1 MTDFLPSMNNDLLT
15 FLGLAGGMIVMVL
28 TIVDYLIKFHD
39 RFREGKD
46 EPPKRE
52 RPSRERQEEPKPK
65 ESAPS
70 KSRQPSWKIHPA
82 FPYLP
87 YRELLIIVSTGIL
100 LNYLG
105 LMLSLRLH
113 SILYLDMTGTAL
125 TAFLL
130 GPWWG
135 AVTALLSSS
144 LVNWLLFPGEGA
156 DLSIMPWV
164 LVNMTGGLLW
174 GYLAQG
180 PGFRKYLRTAHTS
193 SFAHLWFLAS
203 FGLLGAWAMSI
214 PGALLQLAL
223 GQHQALS
230 LDQEVKTV
238 LEHMINHWQAG
249 LEGLLNPLM
258 GESGASTAVGALL
271 SILEY
276 FFRYIP
282 DKTVSV
288 SIALI
293 VVKYGFPLFEQEL
306 IQGGPDRDYVRD
318 NHTSPLVLALLYTPV
333 FLVFLVIDL
342 YDFPSNWAL
351 WSAPW
356 AVILVGYAWL
366 KRFGPSDDDVY
377 EAALARASRYDRA
390 LKPVERE
397 PAYNFCRRL
406 TFATLLVSALFVI
419 CLPLVLRNFSD
430 SALNFLCVVYGFLL
444 AVHVVHIAIAQ
455 NISAARA
462 DG

>member
-1 MTDFLPSMNNDLLT
+1 MITVNNDLLT
-15 FLGLAGGMIVMVL
+15 MIGLIGGMIVMSL
-28 TIVDYLIKFHD
+28 TILDYVIKFHD
-39 RFREGKD
+39 RFREGKED
-46 EPPKRE
+46 SPRKEQSPRE
-52 RPSRERQEEPKPK
+52 RREEPEPK
-65 ESAPS
+65 ESAPAS
-70 KSRQPSWKIHPA
+70 KGKKPNWNLHPA
-82 FPYLP
+82 FPYLL
-87 YRELLIIVSTGIL
+87 YRELLIIVSTGVL

-105 LMLSLRLH
+105 LMLSIRLH

-125 TAFLL
+125 AAFLL

-135 AVTALLSSS
+135 AITALLSSS
-144 LVNWLLFPGEGA
+144 FVNWLVYPGDGA
-156 DLSIMPWV
+156 DIAIFPWV

-174 GYLAQG
+174 GCLAQG
-180 PGFRKYLRTAHTS
+180 AGFRKYLRTAHTS
-193 SFAHLWFLAS
+193 SLAHIWFLAS
-203 FGLLGAWAMSI
+203 FGLLGAAAMSV
-214 PGALLQLAL
+214 PGALIQLTLA
-223 GQHQALS
+223 QHQALA
-230 LDQEVKTV
+230 LDQEVRTV
-238 LEHMINHWQAG
+238 LERMMTHWQSG
-249 LEGLLNPLM
+249 MESYLNPLM
-258 GESGASTAVGALL
+258 GTAGASTVGGA
-271 SILEY
+271 ILTTLEH

-306 IQGGPDRDYVRD
+306 IHGGPNKDYVRD
-318 NHTSPLVLALLYTPV
+318 NHTSPLILGALYTPV
-333 FLVFLVIDL
+333 FLVFMTTDL
-342 YDFPSNWAL
+342 YDFRSNWAL

-356 AVILVGYAWL
+356 IIILAGYAML
-366 KRFGPSDDDVY
+366 KTFGPSDNAAHEV
-377 EAALARASRYDRA
+377 ALARSARYDRA

-406 TFATLLVSALFVI
+406 TFATLVASSTFVV

-430 SALNFLCVVYGFLL
+430 IALNFLCVVYGFLL

>member
-1 MTDFLPSMNNDLLT
+1 MNNELLT
-15 FLGLAGGMIVMVL
+15 FLGLAGGILVMAL
-28 TIVDYLIKFHD
+28 TILDYLIKFHD
-39 RFREGKD
+39 RFREGRD
-46 EPPKRE
+46 DQPKRE
-52 RPSRERQEEPKPK
+52 RPARERQEESKPRDV
-65 ESAPS
+65 SPPS
-70 KSRQPSWKIHPA
+70 KGRLPNWKAHPA

-87 YRELLIIVSTGIL
+87 YRELLIIVSTGVL

-144 LVNWLLFPGEGA
+144 LVNWLLFPGDGA
-156 DLSIMPWV
+156 DVSIIPWV

-193 SFAHLWFLAS
+193 SLAHLWFLAS
-203 FGLLGAWAMSI
+203 FGLLGAWGMSI
-214 PGALLQLAL
+214 PGALLQVAL

-230 LDQEVKTV
+230 LDQEVRTV
-238 LEHMINHWQAG
+238 LEHTMSHWQAG
-249 LEGLLNPLM
+249 LENLLNPLV
-258 GESGASTAVGALL
+258 GESGASTVVSVLL
-271 SILEY
+271 SVLEY

-306 IQGGPDRDYVRD
+306 IHGGPDREYVRD
-318 NHTSPLVLALLYTPV
+318 NHTSPLVLGVLYTPV
-333 FLVFLVIDL
+333 FLVFLTTDL
-342 YDFPSNWAL
+342 YDFHSNWAL

-356 AVILVGYAWL
+356 AAILVGYAWL
-366 KRFGPSDDDVY
+366 RRFGPSDNTVY
-377 EAALARASRYDRA
+377 EAALARAARYDRA
-390 LKPVERE
+390 LRPVERE

-406 TFATLLVSALFVI
+406 TFATLLASAMFVI

-455 NISAARA
+455 NISVARA

>member
-1 MTDFLPSMNNDLLT
+1 MNTSNNDLLT
-15 FLGLAGGMIVMVL
+15 MMGFVGGMIVMAFTVL
-28 TIVDYLIKFHD
+28 DYLIKFHD
-39 RFREGKD
+39 RFKEG
-46 EPPKRE
+46 R
-52 RPSRERQEEPKPK
+52 
-65 ESAPS
+65 ESAPE
-70 KSRQPSWKIHPA
+70 KERPARSRREVEEPDAPPPSPKTKKPNWDLHPA

-125 TAFLL
+125 AAFLL

-135 AVTALLSSS
+135 AITALLSSS
-144 LVNWLLFPGEGA
+144 AVNWLFYPGEG
-156 DLSIMPWV
+156 SEITIFPWV

-180 PGFRKYLRTAHTS
+180 AGFRKYLRTAHTS
-193 SFAHLWFLAS
+193 SLAHLRFLAS
-203 FGLLGAWAMSI
+203 FGIVGAAATSI
-214 PGALLQLAL
+214 PGAWLEITLA
-223 GQHQALS
+223 QHQSLV
-230 LDQEVKTV
+230 LDQDIRGIFERLITQ
-238 LEHMINHWQAG
+238 WQSG
-249 LEGLLNPLM
+249 VESYLDPLM
-258 GESGASTAVGALL
+258 GPSGASVIVNTSLTV
-271 SILEY
+271 IEH

-306 IQGGPDRDYVRD
+306 IHGGPDKERVRD
-318 NHTSPLVLALLYTPV
+318 NHTSPLILGALYVPV
-333 FLVFLVIDL
+333 FLIFMTQEI
-342 YDFPSNWAL
+342 YDFPHSWML
-351 WSAPW
+351 WSTPW
-356 AVILVGYAWL
+356 VASLAGYAML
-366 KRFGPSDDDVY
+366 KSFGPSDNTVY
-377 EAALARASRYDRA
+377 EAALARSTRYGRA

-397 PAYNFCRRL
+397 PAYNFCRHL
-406 TFATLLVSALFVI
+406 TFAMLVASSTFIV

-430 SALNFLCVVYGFLL
+430 VALNFLCVVYGFLL
-444 AVHVVHIAIAQ
+444 AAHIIHVAIAQ
-455 NISAARA
+455 NISIARS